1 VSDTFRAL
9 VLRSADGR
17 AVTSAVESVDADAL
31 PAGDVV
37 VDVEWS
43 DLNYKDGL
51 ILTGQGRLVR
61 DYPHVPGIDLA
72 GTVRASGAS
81 GFAAGDRV
89 ILTGFRVGETHWGG
103 YAERARVRS
112 EWLVACPDGLST
124 RDAMVVGTAGF
135 TAMQAIHALEAHGL
149 TPGAGEVLVTGAAGG
164 VGSMAVHLLARLG
177 YTVAASTGRPETE
190 GYLRELGA
198 TTIVSRA
205 ELAEAPTKPLLGARW
220 AGCVDAVGGTTLA
233 HVVHELDYGAS
244 VAACGLAGGAAVPV
258 MVTPFLLRGVNLL
271 GIDSVMCPLAH
282 RVTLWNR
289 VAGLVDAGAL
299 AAMTTVVGLGDLAG
313 LGPSI
318 LAGQVRGRTVV
329 DTAR

>member
-135 TAMQAIHALEAHGL
+135 TAMQAIHALEAH
-149 TPGAGEVLVTGAAGG
+149 G